1 MHGKDA
7 AGNEFSM
14 LADAEMPRL
23 YPHHVI
29 EHELQVEPPLHTH
42 LGRAKG
48 QEQAAPASPSPD
60 PLGTRCCTLERS
72 IVACL
77 CLPGDSAEA
86 IPTSPKCTAPWDCS
100 HQEGTKKQGEST
112 TERRNTT
119 AKQQRQHRKLLSFSQ
134 SQTQPGFLRTASFSG
149 ITCDI
154 LQGDAESREPLW
166 LGTSPFDDS
175 TSFQGGH
182 LQRFTGEL
190 GTGLGT
196 RRRES
201 QVITAR

>member
-60 PLGTRCCTLERS
+60 PLGTHCCTLEHS

-100 HQEGTKKQGEST
+100 HQEGTKKQG
-112 TERRNTT
+112 RRGSRSCGH
-119 AKQQRQHRKLLSFSQ
+119 RQYLGEHGLAVL
-134 SQTQPGFLRTASFSG
+134 
-149 ITCDI
+149 
-154 LQGDAESREPLW
+154 GDHGALVAV
-166 LGTSPFDDS
+166 
-175 TSFQGGH
+175 Q
-182 LQRFTGEL
+182 
-190 GTGLGT
+190 
-196 RRRES
+196 
-201 QVITAR
+201 